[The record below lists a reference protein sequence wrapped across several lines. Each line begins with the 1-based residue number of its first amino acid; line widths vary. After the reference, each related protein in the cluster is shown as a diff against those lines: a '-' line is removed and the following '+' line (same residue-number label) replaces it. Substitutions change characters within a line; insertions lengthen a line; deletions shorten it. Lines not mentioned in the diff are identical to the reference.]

1 MFQEEKVTLQL
12 TMNIFYLK
20 FDQASVFFTFS

>member
-20 FDQASVFFTFS
+20 FDQTSAFFTFS